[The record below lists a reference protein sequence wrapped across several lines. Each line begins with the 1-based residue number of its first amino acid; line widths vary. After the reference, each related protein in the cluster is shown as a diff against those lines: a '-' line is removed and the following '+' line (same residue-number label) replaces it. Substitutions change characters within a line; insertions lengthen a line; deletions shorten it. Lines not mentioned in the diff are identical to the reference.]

1 MQMYNLMHFDVP
13 LKPPPW
19 WSLRTFPPPSKASSC
34 PFSIAFLVHPW
45 SSGRSDLLS
54 VIIGYLLFL
63 ECVTDVLIQR
73 VLSCVLFFSLNA
85 MILRLVHIAVLP
97 YCCAPSHRWVASC
110 CRHLLADI
118 FPVLSS
124 DECSCYD
131 CSCMN
136 LGVDVCFYFSFVP
149 RWLLLLKN
157 FYFVFSQILPT

>member
-1 MQMYNLMHFDVP
+1 MYHWNHWGPDGASGHFRRLPRLP
-13 LKPPPW
+13 LVFSP
-19 WSLRTFPPPSKASSC
+19 SLFSSILG
-34 PFSIAFLVHPW
+34 PQAD
-45 SSGRSDLLS
+45 SDLLS
-54 VIIGYLLFL
+54 VITGYLLFL
-63 ECVTDVLIQR
+63 ECVTDVLTQC

-85 MILRLVHIAVLP
+85 VILRLVHIAVLP
-97 YCCAPSHRWVASC
+97 YCCALSHCWVASC

-136 LGVDVCFYFSFVP
+136 LGVDVCFYFSSVP